1 MEINVFNFKHD
12 LEERNMM
19 ESNLI
24 LTVRFLV
31 YSLNYSDILHFS
43 TFFVVVILL
52 LLLAS
57 YQSPVTELQMSM
69 HVFRTTNLRHWTR
82 FIHIKKIKNKQAKHV
97 LGTQGKQVYLRI
109 QDHV

>member
-19 ESNLI
+19 ESNLM
-24 LTVRFLV
+24 TVRFLV

-52 LLLAS
+52 LLLLAS
-57 YQSPVTELQMSM
+57 YHSPVTELQMSM
-69 HVFRTTNLRHWTR
+69 NVFRTTSLRRWTR
-82 FIHIKKIKNKQAKHV
+82 FIHI
-97 LGTQGKQVYLRI
+97 
-109 QDHV
+109 

>member
-19 ESNLI
+19 ESNLM
-24 LTVRFLV
+24 TVRFLV

-57 YQSPVTELQMSM
+57 YHSPVTELQMSM
-69 HVFRTTNLRHWTR
+69 HVFRTTSLRHWTR
-82 FIHIKKIKNKQAKHV
+82 FIHIKKKKK
-97 LGTQGKQVYLRI
+97 
-109 QDHV
+109 

>member
-19 ESNLI
+19 ESNLM
-24 LTVRFLV
+24 TVRFLV

-57 YQSPVTELQMSM
+57 FHSPVTELQMSM
-69 HVFRTTNLRHWTR
+69 HVFRTTSLRHWTR
-82 FIHIKKIKNKQAKHV
+82 FIHIKKNIKQAKHV
-97 LGTQGKQVYLRI
+97 LGAQGKQVYLRI

>member
-19 ESNLI
+19 ESNLM
-24 LTVRFLV
+24 TVRFLV

-57 YQSPVTELQMSM
+57 YHSPVTELQMSM
-69 HVFRTTNLRHWTR
+69 HVFRTTSLRHWTR
-82 FIHIKKIKNKQAKHV
+82 FIHIKKKILSKQSMCLVHKES
-97 LGTQGKQVYLRI
+97 KCI
-109 QDHV
+109 